1 MPRVSGFFFKAGIQV
16 VLLFGEETWVV
27 TPRMV
32 KALGGV
38 SDPVGET
45 SYRTDP
51 AEGNGRD
58 VEIHLGDG
66 GKVGRGFID
75 DGVVRQVAP

>member
-1 MPRVSGFFFKAGIQV
+1 MERRPGWSPPAWSRP
-16 VLLFGEETWVV
+16 W
-27 TPRMV
+27 
-32 KALGGV
+32 GGV

-75 DGVVRQVAP
+75 DGVVHQVAP